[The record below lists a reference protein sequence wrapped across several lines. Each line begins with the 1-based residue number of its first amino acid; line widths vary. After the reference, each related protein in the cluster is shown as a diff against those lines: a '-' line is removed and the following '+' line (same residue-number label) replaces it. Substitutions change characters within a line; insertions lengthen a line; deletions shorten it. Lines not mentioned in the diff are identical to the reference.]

1 MSALLQPAPPSGVTN
16 PPLPAPPEPHRPSRA
31 WMAWVVMAVIAG
43 GLVYQ
48 FGFRGAASR
57 QTVVTASTA
66 TAKPGEIQKVL
77 RVSGQTAA
85 RTFVQMTA
93 PVMRGPEARSLQLL
107 YLVPN
112 GTMVRKGEKVAEID
126 AQSLRDH
133 IDDIADSIRQ
143 AAADVEKRRMEQ
155 AVEIENLSQT
165 LRVRKATMD
174 KARLDFQAAEVRTE
188 VEREL
193 LKLAVEESQ
202 ARYNQESKNLVEKR
216 KVHAAEIKILQ
227 ITQERHQRHH
237 DRHLNDIKVFTLYS
251 PIDGLAVVQS
261 IFRGGESTTIQQG
274 DQLSPGQ
281 PFMKVVDRA
290 SMQLEATI
298 NQTESGDLRLGQPV
312 NVTVDAFPGLT
323 LPGKVYSIGA
333 LAVAGGRS
341 GYYIRTV
348 PVRISIEST
357 DPRIIP
363 DLSAAGDVLISQSE
377 APVRVPIQAL
387 RMEKSK
393 PVIMVKG
400 PTGFVRRE
408 VEIGARNN
416 THVAVTAGLKAGEEV
431 LLD

>member
-1 MSALLQPAPPSGVTN
+1 
-16 PPLPAPPEPHRPSRA
+16 
-31 WMAWVVMAVIAG
+31 MAWLVAAVIAG

-48 FGFRGAASR
+48 FGFRNAASR
-57 QTVVTASTA
+57 HTVVTASTA
-66 TAKPGEIQKVL
+66 TAKPGEIRKVL

-107 YLVPN
+107 YLVPS

-143 AAADVEKRRMEQ
+143 AASDVEKRRMEQ

-193 LKLAVEESQ
+193 LKLAVDESQ
-202 ARYNQESKNLVEKR
+202 ARYNQESRNLAEKR
-216 KVHAAEIKILQ
+216 KVHAAEIRILQ

-237 DRHLNDIKVFTLYS
+237 DRHMNDIKVFTLYS

-281 PFMKVVDRA
+281 PFMKVVDRG
-290 SMQLEATI
+290 SMQVEAMI
-298 NQTESGDLRLGQPV
+298 NQTESGELRLGQPV
-312 NVTVDAFPGLT
+312 DVTIDAFPGLK

-348 PVRISIEST
+348 PVRISIDST
-357 DPRIIP
+357 DPRVIP
-363 DLSAAGDVLISQSE
+363 DLSAAGDVLIAKAE
-377 APVRVPIQAL
+377 APVQVPIQAL

-393 PVIMVKG
+393 PVMMVKSG
-400 PTGFVRRE
+400 AGFTRRE

-416 THVAVTAGLKAGEEV
+416 THVAVTSGLKAGEEV